1 MSAIWWL
8 AAVAVDTTD
17 HKTEAAETA
26 IRWRI
31 DWRRDGLLFWEARD
45 HFQHVREMGD
55 KGSFPF
61 LFLFKVIID
70 SNGVHYSLFMRTL
83 LLSVSLTPYCW
94 PNSLKPLLQ
103 VDTFTSECSKQSQT
117 KILPVHLV
125 QGMEVSIVVPFHT
138 EDSHLWKKIYQALSK
153 HHVFQVWFAFEYWL
167 LSNVVFLL
175 LGENLPGLMRGAL
188 PGRVSQIPR

>member
-8 AAVAVDTTD
+8 AAVAVDTTV
-17 HKTEAAETA
+17 HKTEVSETA

-31 DWRRDGLLFWEARD
+31 DWQRDGLLFWEARD
-45 HFQHVREMGD
+45 HFQHVREMVD
-55 KGSFPF
+55 KSSFPF
-61 LFLFKVIID
+61 LFLFKVIVD
-70 SNGVHYSLFMRTL
+70 SNGVHHSLFMRT

-103 VDTFTSECSKQSQT
+103 VDTSERSKQSQT

>member
-1 MSAIWWL
+1 MQPIY
-8 AAVAVDTTD
+8 
-17 HKTEAAETA
+17 KTEALETA

-31 DWRRDGLLFWEARD
+31 DWRRDGLLFWEASYP
-45 HFQHVREMGD
+45 FQHVREMVD

-61 LFLFKVIID
+61 LFLFKGIVD

-103 VDTFTSECSKQSQT
+103 VDTFTSERSKQSQT

-125 QGMEVSIVVPFHT
+125 QGIEVSIVVPFHT
-138 EDSHLWKKIYQALSK
+138 EDSHLW
-153 HHVFQVWFAFEYWL
+153 E
-167 LSNVVFLL
+167 
-175 LGENLPGLMRGAL
+175 ENLPGFIQT
-188 PGRVSQIPR
+188 PRVSSVICIRVLVTLKCSFPSSLRKSPWLNERGSPWKGLSDPEVIW